1 MALSG
6 IFKWLAGGSQN
17 GPFSWL
23 TRIVE
28 ERGRTKRAETLQ
40 VHAVGLLSQVRDGMV
55 YREIT
60 PDGSI
65 EIWAP
70 PAQTAHIS
78 ATVEYQPQEPNTCE
92 PSEVQGQQPKALGQS
107 DKPLV
112 RDPFAGPGV
121 S

>member
-1 MALSG
+1 VALSG
-6 IFKWLAGGSQN
+6 IFKWLTGGSQN

-23 TRIVE
+23 IRIVE
-28 ERGRTKRAETLQ
+28 ERARTKRAETLQ
-40 VHAVGLLSQVRDGMV
+40 AHAVDVLGHLRDGTV

-78 ATVEYQPQEPNTCE
+78 ATLEYQLQEPSPGE
-92 PSEVQGQQPKALGQS
+92 PSEVQGQQPKALGRS
-107 DKPLV
+107 DLPLV

>member
-28 ERGRTKRAETLQ
+28 ERARTKRAETLQ
-40 VHAVGLLSQVRDGMV
+40 AHAVYVLSHVRDGTV

-78 ATVEYQPQEPNTCE
+78 ATVEYQLQEPNPGE

-107 DKPLV
+107 DMPLV
-112 RDPFAGPGV
+112 RDPFAGPGG